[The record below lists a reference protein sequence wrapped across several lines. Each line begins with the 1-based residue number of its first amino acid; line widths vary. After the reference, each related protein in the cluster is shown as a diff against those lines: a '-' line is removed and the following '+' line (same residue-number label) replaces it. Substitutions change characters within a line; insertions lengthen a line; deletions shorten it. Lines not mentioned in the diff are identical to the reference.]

1 LIRWKLAPLAVG
13 VSLLSVFLTST
24 GCGSSN
30 ANVRLVNAITGTSS
44 VDMLLDNKNT
54 ISGISYG
61 TASGYVKVGGGS
73 HNLIVEVTGNTSPLI
88 NQTFSFS
95 SGDTTVVATNSSAV
109 VLTDDNSAPSSGNIR
124 IRVIN
129 ASPSLGSADVYV
141 VASGT
146 SISGLNPTFS
156 NLAYQSSS
164 GYQSLA
170 AGSYQVIFT
179 PVGQQFAELT
189 TNTQSFSTGQIRTV
203 VALDNQGGGFTTSI
217 LSDLN

>member
-13 VSLLSVFLTST
+13 VSLLSVVLTST

-156 NLAYQSSS
+156 RISIQFGISVARRRQLSGDLHSSWP
-164 GYQSLA
+164 
-170 AGSYQVIFT
+170 T
-179 PVGQQFAELT
+179 
-189 TNTQSFSTGQIRTV
+189 IRRVDHQYTIV
-203 VALDNQGGGFTTSI
+203 LNWSDSHGGCTRQPGRRLYHFNI
-217 LSDLN
+217 V